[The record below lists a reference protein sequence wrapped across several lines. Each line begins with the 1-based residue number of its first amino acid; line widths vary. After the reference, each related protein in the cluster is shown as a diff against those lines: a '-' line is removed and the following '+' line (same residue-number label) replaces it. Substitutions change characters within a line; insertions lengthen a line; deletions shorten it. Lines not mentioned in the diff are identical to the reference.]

1 MPIPR
6 PSVEGILGEFRQQ
19 DYATV
24 DGRLR
29 TFVRTDRTLIRK
41 TISLLQD
48 RSDDDAVKPR
58 RHEHAQPP
66 PMDEG
71 QTPNRSF
78 RSARNVSRLIA
89 VTRSLGTISSSRCQT
104 TRMQTTR
111 GRDALHA
118 RIR

>member
-6 PSVEGILGEFRQQ
+6 PSVDAILGEFRQQ

-48 RSDDDAVKPR
+48 RSDGEAVKLH
-58 RHEHAQPP
+58 RHEHAQHR
-66 PMDEG
+66 PMDERPELNNSIG
-71 QTPNRSF
+71 
-78 RSARNVSRLIA
+78 ARR
-89 VTRSLGTISSSRCQT
+89 T
-104 TRMQTTR
+104 
-111 GRDALHA
+111 LHG
-118 RIR
+118 

>member
-24 DGRLR
+24 DGRIR

-48 RSDDDAVKPR
+48 RSDGEAVQLH
-58 RHEHAQPP
+58 RHEHAPPP
-66 PMDEG
+66 PMGER
-71 QTPNRSF
+71 QTPYM
-78 RSARNVSRLIA
+78 
-89 VTRSLGTISSSRCQT
+89 SLGARGTFHGFPPFTFSPRTCPFSRSY
-104 TRMQTTR
+104 
-111 GRDALHA
+111 
-118 RIR
+118 